1 MSILPVGEVCQ
12 VATMLL
18 KTIRAVGESARNHKE
33 ALPRILMLEGT
44 LKQLTQVEAREQ
56 KTLSHKKHHVEQ
68 ANALEQLEIQVGKAK
83 KIANKKGMK
92 LKLYTLQGALFG
104 VCDLQRIA
112 KMMES
117 LITSW
122 LKLQNLPAEVRDAL
136 QKNAAGL
143 PVFLEVEPDHGYQPL
158 GKSEV
163 IKDLLQNSDHKVLLI
178 HGMTGIGK
186 SSLARFVA
194 SEPPE
199 RFSDGALE
207 IPFGQACSI
216 PAANNNFGEYH
227 SLLAAKICVLL
238 RKLGCKKDQ
247 LEGLNLDN
255 ACQVLQEVLTGKSYL
270 IILDDVW
277 EVDIT
282 SRLAKLSGNSCK
294 MLVTTRI
301 ESVHAITEADKVEI
315 KETDV
320 IEVARNILKYHTQL
334 EELPVSVAQ
343 MKWN

>member
-68 ANALEQLEIQVGKAK
+68 ANALESLQGLCEQLEIQVGKAK

-163 IKDLLQNSDHKVLLI
+163 IKDFKTVTI
-178 HGMTGIGK
+178 RC
-186 SSLARFVA
+186 SSSMA
-194 SEPPE
+194 
-199 RFSDGALE
+199 
-207 IPFGQACSI
+207 
-216 PAANNNFGEYH
+216 
-227 SLLAAKICVLL
+227 
-238 RKLGCKKDQ
+238 
-247 LEGLNLDN
+247 
-255 ACQVLQEVLTGKSYL
+255 
-270 IILDDVW
+270 
-277 EVDIT
+277 
-282 SRLAKLSGNSCK
+282 
-294 MLVTTRI
+294 
-301 ESVHAITEADKVEI
+301 
-315 KETDV
+315 
-320 IEVARNILKYHTQL
+320 
-334 EELPVSVAQ
+334 
-343 MKWN
+343 

>member
-1 MSILPVGEVCQ
+1 
-12 VATMLL
+12 
-18 KTIRAVGESARNHKE
+18 
-33 ALPRILMLEGT
+33 
-44 LKQLTQVEAREQ
+44 
-56 KTLSHKKHHVEQ
+56 
-68 ANALEQLEIQVGKAK
+68 
-83 KIANKKGMK
+83 
-92 LKLYTLQGALFG
+92 
-104 VCDLQRIA
+104 
-112 KMMES
+112 
-117 LITSW
+117 
-122 LKLQNLPAEVRDAL
+122 
-136 QKNAAGL
+136 
-143 PVFLEVEPDHGYQPL
+143 
-158 GKSEV
+158 
-163 IKDLLQNSDHKVLLI
+163 
-178 HGMTGIGK
+178 MTGIGK